1 MKTIT
6 VTIGDKEYICK
17 VAITEEEKTKGL
29 MGVEELPENE
39 GMLFVWD
46 EEGTQYMW
54 MKNCPMPIDQIGIN
68 DDQEVTIVYPA
79 EPNNETSIPFTG
91 VKYILELNRNSGV
104 QVGDEVEFDLEEP
117 ETKYTM
123 KILAPDGSTQMNLQG
138 GERIFS
144 RISTRQLIKWAKKAE
159 AVKQNEDQFNKKCK
173 RLGKILFKEL
183 NAQNNRDPEFVEVP
197 Q

>member
-1 MKTIT
+1 MMKVRIN
-6 VTIGDKEYICK
+6 DKEYTCK
-17 VAITEEEKTKGL
+17 VARTEEEKRKGL
-29 MGVEELPENE
+29 MGVEEMPENE

-68 DDQEVTIVYPA
+68 EDQEVTIVYPA

-104 QVGDEVEFDLEEP
+104 QVGDEVEFDDEE
-117 ETKYTM
+117 EDKYTM
-123 KILAPDGSTQMNLQG
+123 KILAPDGSTQMLLQG

-144 RISTRQLIKWAKKAE
+144 RVSTRKLIHWAKKADS
-159 AVKQNEDQFNKKCK
+159 VKDNQDKYNKYCK
-173 RLGKILFKEL
+173 RLGKILLNEL
-183 NAQNNRDPEFVEVP
+183 NAQNNRDAEYVEVP
-197 Q
+197 DK